1 MKKLRSI
8 LIGIICLLGTGM
20 MTFAQNRKGQLV
32 DNEGHPIPYVN
43 IVLLSMPD
51 SVFVSGT
58 MSDEKGMFELP
69 QRRDGLIV
77 RFSSVGYL
85 PLCKKSMD
93 TDFSVVRLLP
103 DREQYKLDEVVVTAR
118 MPMVKN
124 KGSKSTIRVQN
135 TMLSQLGD
143 ASMMLANTPGL
154 HQGQNGIEVNG
165 LGEPIYIVDGKE
177 VNMKETMLLLR
188 PDQIKEI
195 EIDRTP
201 SVEYSSTGR
210 PLVKITTVK
219 SVHDHLFLSLRNKL
233 EIKRRFTDVA
243 LLNTK
248 VQLNKFSTGIGYKTG
263 RSANENKE
271 SYFRHIYHP
280 TYTFSSVQERRTPN
294 AHTPHVLNWNGD
306 YQLNKYHRLGFE
318 YAYRYENSEGSEIG
332 QDRLQDEKEMQTKD
346 VHIRE
351 DNLRKLHDVV
361 FIYNYKKDRTTFLF
375 SQDFAHSRS
384 RKDYTTREVHD
395 DENKKITTAS
405 KDKYKLAITNIRYTT
420 QLPWKIGVSTG
431 IKYNWVRSDGT
442 TRSED
447 LTLMGNKY
455 HVVTDVTEHN
465 PQAYLSLSR
474 RFGKVVVKPA
484 LRYQYVY
491 RELKSVSANQPERVK
506 QDYSSWFPSFSLT
519 YDPNDQTS
527 LYLRYNRSIMQPKF
541 SEINSGLIY
550 LDSLN
555 YSEGNAGL
563 KASFTHDL
571 TLGGSWKNF
580 SFGLNYMYE
589 KNPFEWGVDTPVEPE
604 SNIVIS
610 RTINLKSQR
619 EFSVDMGYSNSFAR
633 FQFYVSGVVVFP
645 YSEYYFLDKLHKANK
660 VALHGDANL
669 SYAISRN
676 IGLFTSFHYQGRRT
690 ALLVSQRS
698 VNNWSVGM
706 TGSFLKNRL
715 KINATFT
722 DILQGANYNN
732 LTSRYGQVAR
742 GTFGTNDARGF
753 QLQISYTLFTK
764 PINVKSKNDN
774 FDMINRIQ

>member
-1 MKKLRSI
+1 MKNLRSI
-8 LIGIICLLGTGM
+8 LIGMVCLLGTGI
-20 MTFAQNRKGQLV
+20 MTFAQNNKGQLV
-32 DNEGHPIPYVN
+32 DDEGRPIPYVN

-51 SVFVSGT
+51 SAFVSGT

-69 QRRDGLIV
+69 QGRNDLIV

-85 PLCKKSMD
+85 PLCKNSRD

-103 DREQYKLDEVVVTAR
+103 DKDQYKLDEVVVTAR

-154 HQGQNGIEVNG
+154 HKGQNGIEVNG
-165 LGEPIYIVDGKE
+165 LGEPIYIVDGRE
-177 VNMKETMLLLR
+177 VNMKESVLLLR
-188 PDQIKEI
+188 ADQIKEI

-201 SVEYSSTGR
+201 SIEYSSTGR

-219 SVHDHLFLSLRNKL
+219 SVHDHLFLALGNAIN
-233 EIKRRFTDVA
+233 IKRRFSEAAILDA
-243 LLNTK
+243 KAKLK
-248 VQLNKFSTGIGYKTG
+248 QFSTGVSYKTG
-263 RSANENKE
+263 KTAYTNKE

-280 TYTFSSVQERRTPN
+280 TYTFSSVQERRAPN
-294 AHTPHVLNWNGD
+294 EDKPHLLNWNGD
-306 YQLNKYHRLGFE
+306 FNLNKYHRLGFE
-318 YAYRYENSEGSEIG
+318 YAYRYENSEGFEIG
-332 QDRLQDEKEMQTKD
+332 QDRLQDEKGMQTKD

-351 DNLRKLHDVV
+351 DNLSKLHDVV
-361 FIYNYKKDRTTFLF
+361 FIYNYKKENTTFLF
-375 SQDFAHSRS
+375 SQDFAQSRS
-384 RKDYTTREVHD
+384 RKDYTTRETQD
-395 DENKKITTAS
+395 NETKQITTAS

-420 QLPWKIGVSTG
+420 RLPWKIGVSTG
-431 IKYNWVRSDGT
+431 IKYNWVQSEGT
-442 TRSED
+442 THSDD

-455 HVVTDVTEHN
+455 RVETDVTEHN

-541 SEINSGLIY
+541 SEINSGVIY

-555 YSEGNAGL
+555 YSEGNADL
-563 KASFTHDL
+563 KASFTHNL
-571 TLGGSWKNF
+571 NLGGSWKDF
-580 SFGLNYMYE
+580 SFGLSYMYE
-589 KNPFEWGVDTPVEPE
+589 KNPFEWGVDTPVKPG

-610 RTINLKSQR
+610 RTINLKSQK
-619 EFSVDMGYSNSFAR
+619 EFSVDMGYSNSFSR
-633 FQFYVSGVVVFP
+633 FQFYVNGAVVFP

-660 VALHGDANL
+660 VSLNGDANL
-669 SYAISRN
+669 SYTVSRS
-676 IGLFTSFHYQGRRT
+676 IGVFTSFHYQGRRT
-690 ALLVSQRS
+690 ALLLSQRS

-732 LTSRYGQVAR
+732 LITRYGQVDR

-753 QLQISYTLFTK
+753 QLKVSYTVFTK
-764 PINVKSKNDN
+764 PIKVKSKNDN
-774 FDMINRIQ
+774 SEMINRIQ